1 MPSYQLNLIRN
12 YCDTTGIRLS
22 SFEKDLL
29 CKVLEN
35 PAKYDGFTSSLLTR
49 TNSGKDYRGR
59 WDSLTEWQYRI
70 KINSTLIIE
79 QRYRHSADGY
89 VQDQY
94 WNWENAWH
102 ITDTRKIIKILQE
115 IKSEL

>member
-35 PAKYDGFTSSLLTR
+35 PAKYGSSGVIVGEKHPLPL
-49 TNSGKDYRGR
+49 
-59 WDSLTEWQYRI
+59 
-70 KINSTLIIE
+70 
-79 QRYRHSADGY
+79 
-89 VQDQY
+89 
-94 WNWENAWH
+94 
-102 ITDTRKIIKILQE
+102 
-115 IKSEL
+115 